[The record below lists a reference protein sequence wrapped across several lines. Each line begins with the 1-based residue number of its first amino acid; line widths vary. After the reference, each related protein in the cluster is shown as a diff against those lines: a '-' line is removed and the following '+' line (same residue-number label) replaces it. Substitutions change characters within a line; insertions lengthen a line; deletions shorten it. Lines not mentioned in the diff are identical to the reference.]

1 MLFVISVIIGVAT
14 VAALLVVLFL
24 LKRNKALELEQ
35 KNTELKNYLL
45 QIKKLKTSTEQNAS
59 FSKKELKE
67 FQLSKREVE
76 VLDYISNG
84 LSNA

>member
-1 MLFVISVIIGVAT
+1 M
-14 VAALLVVLFL
+14 VVLFL
-24 LKRNKALELEQ
+24 LRRNKTLELEQ
-35 KNTELKNYLL
+35 KNTELQNYLL
-45 QIKKLKTSTEQNAS
+45 QIKKLKTSHQENAS

-76 VLDYISNG
+76 VLYYISNG